1 MSDYDLSGLSDA
13 ERAALEED
21 GDDLDQDLDPVA
33 ADDGDA
39 DNNDADD
46 GGDASG
52 DQDATADAGDAPQ
65 EDGTGAGEADAAAP
79 SFRVPTGD
87 LGAITQAITELVAS
101 KEELESAYEAGDS
114 ELTYAEHRAKLREI
128 DAALLDLNAERA
140 EVQAI
145 QRMNAAYQQEWWNR
159 EIKSFKREALKE
171 GVDYDQ
177 DRKLEAEWDKA
188 VRYLGADP
196 ENADKDAAWFLKE
209 AHEMVKARFKL
220 GRPPEVPTAQSR
232 MSKVDEALAA
242 RRTRAGQPPRSLSQ
256 LPQAGIE
263 AEGQSEFS
271 HLDGLNGLALEQ
283 AVARM
288 TPEQQARW
296 EAEQ

>member
-1 MSDYDLSGLSDA
+1 MSDLDHLTDA
-13 ERAALEED
+13 ERAALA
-21 GDDLDQDLDPVA
+21 DDELDQDLDPDPGA

-39 DNNDADD
+39 DDR
-46 GGDASG
+46 GDASG
-52 DQDATADAGDAPQ
+52 DPDATADAGDASQ
-65 EDGTGAGEADAAAP
+65 ADGADAGEADAAADAAAP

-87 LGAITQAITELVAS
+87 LNAITQAITELVAS
-101 KEELESAYEAGDS
+101 KDALESAYEAGDS

>member
-1 MSDYDLSGLSDA
+1 MSDLDHLTDA
-13 ERAALEED
+13 ERAALAD
-21 GDDLDQDLDPVA
+21 DDLDQDLDAGA

-39 DNNDADD
+39 DDNDADD
-46 GGDASG
+46 RDDASG
-52 DQDATADAGDAPQ
+52 DQDATADAGDASQ
-65 EDGTGAGEADAAAP
+65 EDDADAGETDAAADAAAP

-87 LGAITQAITELVAS
+87 LSAITQAITELVAS
-101 KEELESAYEAGDS
+101 KDALESAYEAGDS

-177 DRKLEAEWDKA
+177 DKKLEAEWDKA

-209 AHEMVKARFKL
+209 AHEMVKARFRL
-220 GRPPEVPTAQSR
+220 GRAPEVPTAQSR
-232 MSKVDEALAA
+232 MSKVDEALVA
-242 RRTRAGQPPRSLSQ
+242 RRTRAGHPPRSLSQ